1 MIFGNWEV
9 TDFGIIGLGELERI
23 KIDCDQLLDKREE
36 QLYDWLIHIAEKGNV
51 TELNVYE
58 FNAAFVYALSFFN
71 INIPSELSL
80 SASFSEQIEIIS
92 QKKRDDEFEEGFLD
106 VDN

>member
-9 TDFGIIGLGELERI
+9 TDFGIIGLGKLEGV
-23 KIDCDQLLDKREE
+23 KINSDQLLDKRQE

-58 FNAAFVYALSFFN
+58 FNVAFVYALSFFN
-71 INIPSELSL
+71 IDIPSELS
-80 SASFSEQIEIIS
+80 FSKTFEKQIKIVFEKTHDI
-92 QKKRDDEFEEGFLD
+92 EFEGGLLD

>member
-9 TDFGIIGLGELERI
+9 TDSAIIGLGELEGI
-23 KIDCDQLLDKREE
+23 KIDSDQLLDKRQE

-58 FNAAFVYALSFFN
+58 FNTAFVYALSFFN
-71 INIPSELSL
+71 IDIPRELSL
-80 SASFSEQIEIIS
+80 SKSFEKQKQIIS
-92 QKKRDDEFEEGFLD
+92 EKEGDSEF
-106 VDN
+106 

>member
-9 TDFGIIGLGELERI
+9 TEFGIIGLGKLGGI
-23 KIDCDQLLDKREE
+23 KIDSDQLLDKRQQ

-71 INIPSELSL
+71 IDIPSELS
-80 SASFSEQIEIIS
+80 FSKTFEKQIQIIS
-92 QKKRDDEFEEGFLD
+92 QKEEDGEF
-106 VDN
+106 

>member
-9 TDFGIIGLGELERI
+9 TDFGIIGLGKLARFEIAKE
-23 KIDCDQLLDKREE
+23 QLVAKREE
-36 QLYDWLIHIAEKGNV
+36 ILYDWLIHIAGRENV

-71 INIPSELSL
+71 IDIPSELS
-80 SASFSEQIEIIS
+80 FSKTFEKQIQIIS
-92 QKKRDDEFEEGFLD
+92 QKEEDGEF
-106 VDN
+106 

>member
-9 TDFGIIGLGELERI
+9 TDFGIIGLGKLARFEIAKEL
-23 KIDCDQLLDKREE
+23 LVAKREE
-36 QLYDWLIHIAEKGNV
+36 ILYDWLIHIAGRENV

-71 INIPSELSL
+71 IDIPSELS
-80 SASFSEQIEIIS
+80 FSKTFEKQIQIIS
-92 QKKRDDEFEEGFLD
+92 QKEEDGEF
-106 VDN
+106 

>member
-1 MIFGNWEV
+1 MIFGNWQV
-9 TDFGIIGLGELERI
+9 TEFGIIGLGKLGEI
-23 KIDCDQLLDKREE
+23 KIDSDQLLDKRQK

-71 INIPSELSL
+71 IDIPSELS
-80 SASFSEQIEIIS
+80 FSKTFEKQIQIIS
-92 QKKRDDEFEEGFLD
+92 QKEEDGEF
-106 VDN
+106 